1 MRLCISALI
10 AVLVAPFAGAWI
22 EIRKNAAMLV
32 LSLVAPF
39 AGAWIEMPCALLPC
53 QATLRVAPFAGAWI
67 EILRGIRGL
76 VMIPWSLPSRERG
89 LKFLDLPVWGIR
101 PASLPSRERGL
112 KWKQCSSFRAVRMS
126 LPSRERGLK
135 SALHRGNSE
144 KAAVAPFA
152 GAWIEMCPRTSSRS
166 YPSARR
172 SLRGSVD

>member
-1 MRLCISALI
+1 MTT
-10 AVLVAPFAGAWI
+10 AVVAPFAGAWI
-22 EIRKNAAMLV
+22 EICNHPPECGTVR
-32 LSLVAPF
+32 VAPF
-39 AGAWIEMPCALLPC
+39 AGAWIEMCDSLTASS
-53 QATLRVAPFAGAWI
+53 ASDVAPFAGAWI
-67 EILRGIRGL
+67 EMGRMYTRHRC
-76 VMIPWSLPSRERG
+76 S
-89 LKFLDLPVWGIR
+89 VW
-101 PASLPSRERGL
+101 SLPSRERGL